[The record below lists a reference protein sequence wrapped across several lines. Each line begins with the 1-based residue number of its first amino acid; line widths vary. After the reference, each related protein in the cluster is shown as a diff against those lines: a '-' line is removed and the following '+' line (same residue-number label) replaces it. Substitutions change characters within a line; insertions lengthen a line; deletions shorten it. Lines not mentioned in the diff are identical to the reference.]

1 MKELDTKDVKKK
13 IRTLLFH
20 VGALQGS
27 YPQVLEDP
35 EYAHAHLL
43 VLRKVLPYM
52 MHVLRFSAEMIPL
65 IEKVGGVAGQG
76 SEKLG
81 DVSKNLRNIDSTA
94 ENAVQQILGGLEQV
108 EDHLRKAQEATGKKD
123 DDVGEAVEAAST
135 QLMDIF
141 SALQF
146 QDITSQ
152 KIEATHALL
161 AQLEKGLNSLV
172 SQLGMPVEGAEIE
185 VHEGTFDALAEFDL
199 QKAAE
204 VQKTVDELVESAQ
217 IAEEADEEKKN
228 EPADKKEAVS
238 QNDIDALIDDGKK

>member
-20 VGALQGS
+20 IGALQGS
-27 YPQVLEDP
+27 YPQVLKDQ

-65 IEKVGGVAGQG
+65 IEKVIGVAGQG
-76 SEKLG
+76 SAKLG

-108 EDHLRKAQEATGKKD
+108 EDQLRKAQEAAGTG
-123 DDVGEAVEAAST
+123 DDVGTAVESAST
-135 QLMDIF
+135 QLMDVF

-161 AQLEKGLNSLV
+161 AQLEEGLNSLV
-172 SQLGMPVEGAEIE
+172 SQLGMPLEGAEIE
-185 VHEGTFDALAEFDL
+185 VHEGTFDANAEFDL
-199 QKAAE
+199 EKAAE
-204 VQKTVDELVESAQ
+204 RQKTVDELVENARDVTEE
-217 IAEEADEEKKN
+217 AEEEDEPIGE
-228 EPADKKEAVS
+228 EEAVS
-238 QNDIDALIDDGKK
+238 QDDIDALIDGGDK